1 MIFHPSERSWTRLL
15 RTCAVVV
22 AVADVAA
29 FAQSNLGSI
38 QGTVVGSDGTPIPGA
53 HVYAAV
59 KATNQKTAVPPTLM
73 SRIQAAAIAGQSAVG
88 SASVGTKVTTP
99 TQTSAFLISAV
110 PAGAYILCAQTT
122 TPGWLD
128 PCHWSASLPTI
139 TLAAGQNLTGQVVM
153 MAKGAVVLFTIVDV
167 GKLLPTTISNT
178 AMPQG
183 ARIPA
188 IPQDVEIIAHA
199 SNSAY
204 YNAQIASI
212 TATGQTR
219 QLTLPFGLPHTVT
232 VRSQQFSLLD
242 ATGMPV
248 AAAGESQ
255 TFQIPAGAAPPQFTY
270 TIVGKAH

>member
-1 MIFHPSERSWTRLL
+1 MRYHPSERRWVRLL
-15 RTCAVVV
+15 FTCALVSVIS
-22 AVADVAA
+22 DLAA

-38 QGTVVGSDGTPIPGA
+38 QGTVLGSDGTPIPGA
-53 HVYAAV
+53 RVYAAI
-59 KATNQKTAVPPTLM
+59 KATTQKTAAPPILM
-73 SRIQAAAIAGQSAVG
+73 SRIQAAAIAGQSTVG
-88 SASVGTKVTTP
+88 SVSAGIKATVP
-99 TQTSAFLISAV
+99 APTSAFLISGL

-128 PCHWSASLPTI
+128 PCHWSASLPAI
-139 TLAAGQNLTGQVVM
+139 TVAAGQNVTGQTVT
-153 MAKGAVVLFTIVDV
+153 MAKGAVVQFTVVDV

-183 ARIPA
+183 AKIPA
-188 IPQDVEIIAHA
+188 IPQDVQIIAHA
-199 SNSAY
+199 SNGAY

-232 VRSQQFSLLD
+232 VRSQQFSLLN
-242 ATGMPV
+242 ATGTPV
-248 AAAGESQ
+248 AAIGDSQ

-270 TIVGKAH
+270 TVVGAAH